1 MDDYQEMERF
11 GMDYDFEGAQWIG
24 REFYYRRRKD
34 KPIQTKDDAIYRV
47 FGDDDD
53 DEEEY
58 GGIRRKHC
66 RKDRDG
72 DHSYLT
78 KPVNFISTGT
88 VMPTQEIDNHSKQPN
103 HRHHHDP
110 PPPAACVGLG
120 FSSSTFTMDHQL
132 NDDDDENN
140 NNNNNN
146 TNNKDDEDDNFL
158 PTAFGKKILEG
169 ARGEKRRDRGL
180 SR

>member
-11 GMDYDFEGAQWIG
+11 GMDCDFEGAQWMG

-34 KPIQTKDDAIYRV
+34 KPLQTKDDAVYGV

-58 GGIRRKHC
+58 GGRRRKHR

-78 KPVNFISTGT
+78 KLVNFISTGT
-88 VMPTQEIDNHSKQPN
+88 VMPT
-103 HRHHHDP
+103 
-110 PPPAACVGLG
+110 
-120 FSSSTFTMDHQL
+120 
-132 NDDDDENN
+132 
-140 NNNNNN
+140 
-146 TNNKDDEDDNFL
+146 
-158 PTAFGKKILEG
+158 
-169 ARGEKRRDRGL
+169 
-180 SR
+180 